1 MLSAFTSCLIKRTQ
15 FEKKNKKF
23 LMDLKVFL
31 QEKKKV
37 VDYLIFRLKQKGQ
50 VDASFFIL
58 TKK

>member
-37 VDYLIFRLKQKGQ
+37 VDYLI
-50 VDASFFIL
+50 
-58 TKK
+58 T